1 MLDPLFTL
9 SVEQLRA
16 RARIGI
22 HLEPDIPRLLAHFA
36 RSIATEIR
44 SRDVARLILPVGPM
58 GQYPLLA
65 EIVSRERISWRNVH
79 VFQMDEF
86 LDWQGRPIPLDHPL
100 SFEGAMRRFFAS
112 IDPEL
117 RIPDAQY
124 HVPHP
129 FRIDAIG
136 EAIARAGGV
145 DVCYG
150 GIGYHGH
157 VAFNEPPLSR
167 WARISVEELR
177 NSLTR
182 VVTLGSDSILVQSIG
197 SAGGSAAAIPPM
209 AVTLGMRDILA
220 ARKVR
225 LYCAGGARH
234 SAVFRVAVAGEVSV
248 DYPATLLQGHS
259 DAVVHT
265 DEATAQPIQLGLR

>member
-1 MLDPLFTL
+1 MWGSTEKLPFRLTAIFVLDPLFAL
-9 SVEQLRA
+9 GVDELRA

-22 HLEPDIPRLLAHFA
+22 HLERDIPSLLAHFA
-36 RSIATEIR
+36 RSIAAEIR
-44 SRDVARLILPVGPM
+44 SSDVTRIILPVGPM

-65 EIVSRERISWRNVH
+65 DITNRERITWRRVH

-86 LDWQGRPIPLDHPL
+86 LDWRGRPIPLDHPL

-112 IDPEL
+112 IDPAL

-129 FRIDAIG
+129 FRIDGIG

-150 GIGYHGH
+150 GIGFHGH

-167 WARISVEELR
+167 WTRVSLEELR
-177 NSLTR
+177 NSVTR

-209 AVTLGMRDILA
+209 AATLGMGDILA

-234 SAVFRVAVAGEVSV
+234 ARCSGSRWRAKCRS
-248 DYPATLLQGHS
+248 
-259 DAVVHT
+259 
-265 DEATAQPIQLGLR
+265 IIR